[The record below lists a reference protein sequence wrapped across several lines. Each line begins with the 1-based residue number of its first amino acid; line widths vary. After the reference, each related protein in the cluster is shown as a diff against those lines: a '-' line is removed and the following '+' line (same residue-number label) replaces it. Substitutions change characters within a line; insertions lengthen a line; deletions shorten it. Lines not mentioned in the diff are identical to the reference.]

1 MCMRFLEAH
10 RLQKEIATTHP
21 LLDISIKKVGLEH
34 SDEWVCFID
43 ATGYYLWNE
52 EDWQEYKNSNVV
64 RLFHFTN
71 EGKAIVSAKIK
82 ASRKANR
89 QKQATLSA

>member
-1 MCMRFLEAH
+1 MTFQGAY
-10 RLQKEIATTHP
+10 RLQKEIASTHP
-21 LLDISIKKVGLEH
+21 LLEVSIKKVGQEH
-34 SDEWVCFID
+34 TNEWVCFIENQHLC
-43 ATGYYLWNE
+43 YYLWNE